1 MNKDEVMAQLE
12 AFGDER
18 TKATF
23 RKHGARE
30 PYFGVKIGDLK
41 KIQKKVKKDHE
52 LSLELYSTGNSD
64 AMYLAGLIADETQMT
79 REDLN
84 RWVNEAYWYM
94 ISEYPV
100 AWVASE
106 TDFGFELGLEW
117 IKSEEERI
125 AAAGWSTLASVAAV
139 KTDDDLDIDKY
150 RSLLDHIG
158 AEIHNSPNRV
168 RYVMNQFVISI
179 GSYVEAL
186 HKHAIEEGEKIGK
199 VEVDMGGTACKVP
212 QIPQYIQKVA
222 DRGRIG
228 VKRKEARC

>member
-1 MNKDEVMAQLE
+1 MNKDEVMAQLQE
-12 AFGDER
+12 FGDER

-23 RKHGARE
+23 MKHGARE

-41 KIQKKVKKDHE
+41 KIQKKVKKDHN
-52 LSLELYSTGNSD
+52 LALELYSTGNSD
-64 AMYLAGLIADETQMT
+64 AMYLAGLIADEKQMT

-106 TDFGFELGLEW
+106 TDFGFELALEW
-117 IKSEEERI
+117 IESDKERI
-125 AAAGWSTLASVAAV
+125 AAAGWSTLASVASI
-139 KTDDDLDIDKY
+139 KRDEDLDIGKY
-150 RSLLDHIG
+150 RGLLEHVA

-179 GSYVEAL
+179 GSYIEEL
-186 HKHAIEEGEKIGK
+186 HAHAIDIGEKIGK

-212 QIPQYIQKVA
+212 PITQYIKKVA

-228 VKRKEARC
+228 IKRKEARC